1 MQLQVLKTSQSS
13 KLPKRELSSQGYDLF
28 ANADVTIMPGE
39 VGVVPLGIKT
49 AFDDG
54 YVALLWDRG
63 GMGRK
68 GIHRF
73 AGVVDADYR
82 GEWMACL
89 FNSTLN
95 PYVVKTGDKCVQ
107 VLFQRAE
114 YPEVTEVEVLPETLR
129 GEGRFG
135 STG

>member
-1 MQLQVLKTSQSS
+1 MQLSVQLLTETSKSPARS
-13 KLPKRELSSQGYDLF
+13 HHSQGYDLF

-49 AFDDG
+49 AFDEDF
-54 YVALLWDRG
+54 VALLWDRG
-63 GMGRK
+63 GMGKK

-95 PYVVKTGDKCVQ
+95 PYHVALGDKCVQ
-107 VLFQRAE
+107 VLFQRVE
-114 YPEVTEVEVLPETLR
+114 YPEMTIVSELSETAR